1 MYTISVQIER
11 KVTVW
16 EYLRVAVSSEGGFRG
31 PSLAFCLVK
40 LATLLFW

>member
-16 EYLRVAVSSEGGFRG
+16 EYLRVAVSCEKGSEGAHLHF
-31 PSLAFCLVK
+31 AQ
-40 LATLLFW
+40 